1 MVMIVYFLWLNCKN
15 REESFLKSKLLG
27 ICMKAMSFAAMFCAV
42 FIANT
47 VCPLAGYQD
56 KEPES
61 VRKLRK
67 F

>member
-1 MVMIVYFLWLNCKN
+1 M
-15 REESFLKSKLLG
+15 KSKLLG